1 MVSVIQNMLNI
12 ILLEIGFALLTV
24 IVVIIVLLR
33 VRQQEIAQL
42 EVINEQ
48 LLGQI
53 AALHEHNDNRKEAE
67 QDAAGELQHAME
79 CLDAGWDG
87 QHRQTDED
95 MQLLAEQMAEHAKQV
110 DVAMLLAEKDGV
122 NEELRLQIR
131 VMQTSLTKG
140 KNQFE
145 KTRKELDRA
154 KTNLTDLRNRMK
166 EAGRKL
172 QKLSVLENKEGRLQR
187 DREHL
192 KKRLDAMRAKHSEQS
207 GIIKTLRKEL
217 NKSTAVDNS
226 AELENLRQELEQS
239 EQALQRALLEKQFI
253 ESHFISLD
261 EIAQDSD
268 RMRAELDRAKREIQ
282 TLEKSVLEFREEQNP
297 GA

>member
-1 MVSVIQNMLNI
+1 MLNI
-12 ILLEIGFALLTV
+12 VLLEVGFALLTV
-24 IVVIIVLLR
+24 IVVMFVLLR
-33 VRQQEIAQL
+33 ERKQEIAQL
-42 EVINEQ
+42 QALNEQ
-48 LLGQI
+48 LLAQA
-53 AALHEHNDNRKEAE
+53 AALHEHNENRKQVEA
-67 QDAAGELQHAME
+67 DAAGELEHAME
-79 CLDAGWDG
+79 CLDSGWDG

-95 MQLLAEQMAEHAKQV
+95 IQLLAEHMEEHKQQV

-145 KTRKELDRA
+145 KTRKELERA

-187 DREHL
+187 DREQL
-192 KKRLDAMRAKHSEQS
+192 KKRLDAMRTKHSEQS

-217 NKSTAVDNS
+217 NKNIQPDNS
-226 AELENLRQELEQS
+226 AELENLRDELEKS
-239 EQALQRALLEKQFI
+239 EQALQRALLEKKFI

-268 RMRAELDRAKREIQ
+268 RMREELDRAKREIQ
-282 TLEKSVLEFREEQNP
+282 TLEKSVLEFREENKP
-297 GA
+297 E

>member
-1 MVSVIQNMLNI
+1 MLNI
-12 ILLEIGFALLTV
+12 VLLEVGFALLTV
-24 IVVIIVLLR
+24 IVVMFVVLR
-33 VRQQEIAQL
+33 DRKQEIAQL
-42 EVINEQ
+42 QALNEQ
-48 LLGQI
+48 LLAQA
-53 AALHEHNDNRKEAE
+53 AALHEHNENRKQVEV
-67 QDAAGELQHAME
+67 DAAGELELAME
-79 CLDAGWDG
+79 HLDSGWDG

-95 MQLLAEQMAEHAKQV
+95 IQLLAEHMEEHKKQV

-140 KNQFE
+140 KNQFD
-145 KTRKELDRA
+145 KTRKELERA

-187 DREHL
+187 DREQL

-217 NKSTAVDNS
+217 NKNIQPDNS
-226 AELENLRQELEQS
+226 AELENLRSELEKS
-239 EQALQRALLEKQFI
+239 EQALQRALLEKKFI

-268 RMRAELDRAKREIQ
+268 RMREELDRAKREIQ
-282 TLEKSVLEFREEQNP
+282 TLEKSVLEFRDENKP
-297 GA
+297 K